1 MGNTEEKRAPKYVQI
16 SLVCSGLVILNGVFS
31 AYVVN
36 YKPKVGEYHIW
47 LCSALGVLLLLFTVW
62 AVAVCVKL
70 LKDGGVGRGLTV
82 TVMTLAILMGIM
94 WTYTAIPYYRDI
106 IGGSTTVT
114 TDSFLVVFD
123 ELYFLDNNGDKV
135 NLTIPGDTADELW
148 AKENYEYD
156 HENNL
161 LKYYDK
167 MTAVYFPESGVI
179 ISVSAEG

>member
-1 MGNTEEKRAPKYVQI
+1 MENNTEKKASKYGLI
-16 SLVCSGLVILNGVFS
+16 SLVCSLSALFNGVFS

-36 YKPKVGEYHIW
+36 HKPKVGGYHIW
-47 LCSALGVLLLLFTVW
+47 LCSAIGAVFAAFTVW
-62 AVAVCVKL
+62 AVITCVKQ
-70 LKDGGVGRGLTV
+70 LKNGGAGRGLTAAAMV
-82 TVMTLAILMGIM
+82 IVALMGIM
-94 WTYTAIPYYRDI
+94 WTYMTVPYYKDL

-135 NLTIPGDTADELW
+135 SLTIPADTAEELR
-148 AKENYEYD
+148 AMENYEYD

-179 ISVSAEG
+179 ISVSAE

>member
-1 MGNTEEKRAPKYVQI
+1 M
-16 SLVCSGLVILNGVFS
+16 
-31 AYVVN
+31 
-36 YKPKVGEYHIW
+36 
-47 LCSALGVLLLLFTVW
+47 
-62 AVAVCVKL
+62 
-70 LKDGGVGRGLTV
+70 
-82 TVMTLAILMGIM
+82 
-94 WTYTAIPYYRDI
+94 
-106 IGGSTTVT
+106 T

>member
-82 TVMTLAILMGIM
+82 AVMTLAILMGIM